1 MSITHRKVLSTSVS
15 VMNWTVIV
23 HTLEYLRRSMASSS
37 HGTSVYFY
45 SWSCVK
51 ALSYASPLVIVTA
64 CWNSVVPGTGQS
76 SADSIFHKKACK
88 KLRSLNFLCSHSS
101 VSSFNDSAPMTHK
114 YLRVMKMYSVVV
126 INTRWPSCRKRL
138 IKYVSLAE
146 AERKK
151 ASFALHCSCKTAVCC
166 GFSLCP
172 QTNSSKAIKACIDE
186 MWM

>member
-23 HTLEYLRRSMASSS
+23 HTLEYLRRSTASSS
-37 HGTSVYFY
+37 QGTSVYFY

-126 INTRWPSCRKRL
+126 INIGRD
-138 IKYVSLAE
+138 
-146 AERKK
+146 RKK
-151 ASFALHCSCKTAVCC
+151 KSIICTALQLQNHCLLWVL
-166 GFSLCP
+166 FVP

>member
-23 HTLEYLRRSMASSS
+23 HTLEYLRRSTASSS

-64 CWNSVVPGTGQS
+64 CWNSW
-76 SADSIFHKKACK
+76 KACK

-101 VSSFNDSAPMTHK
+101 VSSVNDSAPMTHK
-114 YLRVMKMYSVVV
+114 YLQVMKMYSVVV
-126 INTRWPSCRKRL
+126 INIGRD
-138 IKYVSLAE
+138 
-146 AERKK
+146 RKK
-151 ASFALHCSCKTAVCC
+151 KSIICTALQLQNHCLLWVL
-166 GFSLCP
+166 FVP

-186 MWM
+186 MGM

>member
-23 HTLEYLRRSMASSS
+23 HTLEYLRRSTASSS

-114 YLRVMKMYSVVV
+114 YLQVMKMYSVVV
-126 INTRWPSCRKRL
+126 INTRWDSSSTCHWQRPKEKKHHLHCTAAAKPLFAVGSLCAPKQTAAKRL
-138 IKYVSLAE
+138 KHA
-146 AERKK
+146 
-151 ASFALHCSCKTAVCC
+151 
-166 GFSLCP
+166 
-172 QTNSSKAIKACIDE
+172 
-186 MWM
+186 

>member
-23 HTLEYLRRSMASSS
+23 HTLEYLRRSTASSS
-37 HGTSVYFY
+37 QGTSVYFY

-64 CWNSVVPGTGQS
+64 CWNSW
-76 SADSIFHKKACK
+76 KACK

-101 VSSFNDSAPMTHK
+101 VSSVNDSAPMTHK

-126 INTRWPSCRKRL
+126 INIGRD
-138 IKYVSLAE
+138 
-146 AERKK
+146 RKK
-151 ASFALHCSCKTAVCC
+151 KSIICTALQLQNHCLLWVL
-166 GFSLCP
+166 FVP

>member
-1 MSITHRKVLSTSVS
+1 
-15 VMNWTVIV
+15 MNWTVIV
-23 HTLEYLRRSMASSS
+23 HTLEYLRRSTASSS
-37 HGTSVYFY
+37 QGTSVYFY

-64 CWNSVVPGTGQS
+64 CWNSW
-76 SADSIFHKKACK
+76 KACK

-101 VSSFNDSAPMTHK
+101 VSSVNDSAPMTHK

-126 INTRWPSCRKRL
+126 INIGRD
-138 IKYVSLAE
+138 
-146 AERKK
+146 RKK
-151 ASFALHCSCKTAVCC
+151 KSIICTALQLQNHCLLWVL
-166 GFSLCP
+166 FVP